1 MSASKLLSL
10 LSIAALSAGCHL
22 LPSSMGGPAASA
34 PPPSPAQKPEP
45 VLYARDGSIVTPGN
59 VDSMPRREV
68 EGGEGS
74 RAKILELYQRVVS
87 DRDRLQLL
95 VASQEA
101 EIAQMRAA
109 AVNEAARL
117 ADVEARLASAERSA
131 AELGNQNLDL
141 AARLTTAQ
149 IRRYEAERKWLEA
162 LLAAPARTVAALDPR
177 ANAPAAPTAATGA
190 TPTPS
195 PSPAGEGK
203 PKEHH

>member
-10 LSIAALSAGCHL
+10 LSLAALSVGCHL
-22 LPSSMGGPAASA
+22 LPNAEGGSADAA
-34 PPPSPAQKPEP
+34 PPAPAQKSEP
-45 VLYARDGSIVTPGN
+45 VLYARDGSVVTPGN

-109 AVNEAARL
+109 AEAEAARL

-177 ANAPAAPTAATGA
+177 ASAPAAPNAPAAA
-190 TPTPS
+190 TPPLN
-195 PSPAGEGK
+195 PAPAGEVK